1 MDIPTYFHGHQTVL
15 NFTDNEGNEVMV
27 LTIPGHTGITGMNNS
42 SVSINC
48 NILMQMNSQSTG
60 LPVSAIVRG
69 VLDKKNYQEAF
80 NWINEVEH
88 ASGQNYLI
96 GGSNQVISLECSA
109 NLIKDFKPFKDAS
122 FTYHTNHPLS
132 NTDYSEWYLEAL
144 KENGFTLI
152 DSKDFCQRLPSLKK
166 RFNEDNS
173 EFGINEIKEV
183 LSSKDHDGYDVLSNT
198 YTYASV
204 IYVLAESPKFI
215 IAPGKPHETE
225 YLEIKFNDKVH

>member
-1 MDIPTYFHGHQTVL
+1 
-15 NFTDNEGNEVMV
+15 
-27 LTIPGHTGITGMNNS
+27 
-42 SVSINC
+42 
-48 NILMQMNSQSTG
+48 MQMNSQSRG

-69 VLDKKNYQEAF
+69 VLDKKNYQEAL

-109 NLIKDFKPFKDAS
+109 NSIKDFKPFKDAS

-132 NTDYSEWYLEAL
+132 NTDYSDWYLEAL
-144 KENGFTLI
+144 KENGFTLFG
-152 DSKDFCQRLPSLKK
+152 SKDFCQRLPSLKK
-166 RFNEDNS
+166 RFNEKNN
-173 EFGINEIKEV
+173 EFGINEIKEA

-204 IYVLAESPKFI
+204 IYVLAECPRFI

-225 YLEIKFNDKVH
+225 YIEMKFNDKVQ